1 MEQTTLRA
9 ENSLAEVQ
17 DCYNVMFA
25 HAPPMLI
32 RQGFENLFQVVWPE
46 KTEFHIGNQ
55 ESFYSRDG
63 DKLYFSRWFEDPEYR
78 DEVVIRHYPSGE
90 ILEVIPGSLW
100 EMPDGQ
106 RWVLQ

>member
-1 MEQTTLRA
+1 M
-9 ENSLAEVQ
+9 
-17 DCYNVMFA
+17 
-25 HAPPMLI
+25 
-32 RQGFENLFQVVWPE
+32 VWPE